1 MSGVKSSASDV
12 DVDLGRLFGSLV
24 RRWKRIL
31 FVALVATAL
40 ALAFAWLATP
50 RYKGETRI
58 LIETRESVFTRPQ
71 GGAEDDRPLLDEEG
85 VTSQVEVI
93 GSVDLLKQVALK
105 LDLSSRPEFDE
116 AANMS
121 LLSRILVVAGLKTD
135 PNEIPPEERVLKA
148 FREKLTVYRVEK
160 SRVIVIE
167 MSSKDPKLAAEIP
180 NALADAYIAGQG
192 AAKQLSNSEATD
204 WLEPEIAS
212 LSKRVKEAEARVA
225 SFRARSDLLIGQNNS
240 VLATQQLSELSTELS
255 RVRANRGAAE
265 ANASSVRAVLESGG
279 SLDALPEV
287 LSSPLIQRL
296 RERQVQLKAD
306 IADLSTTLLD
316 NHPRLRALRSQLTDL
331 DRQIRTEAQNV
342 LKALSSEA
350 NAAQLREKQLL
361 SDLNSLKTE
370 SARAGEEEVE
380 LRALE
385 REANAQRSLLESY
398 LSRYREASSR
408 GDGNYLPAD
417 ARIFAR
423 AIVPSEPYYPKP
435 LPIAGA
441 AFVGSLLVMALVT
454 LLQELFS
461 GRAMRPA
468 VGSRLEPETEAAD
481 IERPVKPLLADPVE
495 SEAPFAL
502 PEAVRH
508 EPPAFVSVEPA
519 AADIEPAA
527 PEPEVEVMPIAAEVE
542 TAFADE
548 ADPVEQPTGVEVFEA
563 EAEAEPKPAIAEEIA
578 SAAALSAAVD
588 PPVAPPVAAPV
599 APPVAS
605 SEPERVRPEPIRH
618 DPLPEM
624 RVERAS
630 FVDAWERHKRT
641 MDAARYVEPAPPA
654 EAIPTAP
661 AIDAEIEEQPVMRNP
676 FARRK
681 ATSAAEAPRA
691 EPEAQPEAAQSAV
704 GEVGIHRAAEL
715 LISGGAARAIFVSP
729 QGDEGAATAVLVAR
743 EVADAGLRVLLI
755 DLTASGA
762 VSRPMLDSVSYPG
775 ITNLLASEA
784 QFTEAIHV
792 DHYSECH
799 VMPVG
804 TADPMRAMKAANRLP
819 GIMQSL
825 TEAYDVVMVECGA
838 SDAEG
843 IRRLVADGTEI
854 MVSSIERDDETT
866 ATAEA
871 LMARGYGRVML
882 VSPAANGSPDA
893 PVPGRSAA

>member
-1 MSGVKSSASDV
+1 MPGVQSSASDI
-12 DVDLGRLFGSLV
+12 DVDLGALFGSLA

-85 VTSQVEVI
+85 ITSQVEVI
-93 GSVDLLKQVALK
+93 GSTDFLKQVALK
-105 LDLSSRPEFDE
+105 LDLSSLPEFDE
-116 AANMS
+116 AADMS
-121 LLSRILVVAGLKTD
+121 LLSRMLVVIGLKTD

-148 FREKLTVYRVEK
+148 FREKLTIYRVEK

-167 MSSKDPKLAAEIP
+167 MSSEDPKLAAEIP

-192 AAKQLSNSEATD
+192 VAKLQSNSEATD
-204 WLEPEIAS
+204 WLEPEIAN
-212 LSKRVKEAEARVA
+212 LSRRVKEAEGRVA
-225 SFRARSDLLIGQNNS
+225 SFRAQSDLLIGQNNS

-265 ANASSVRAVLESGG
+265 ANASSVRAMLDSGA

-306 IADLSTTLLD
+306 IADLSTTLLE
-316 NHPRLRALRSQLTDL
+316 NHPRLRALRSQLADL

-350 NAAQLREKQLL
+350 SAAQLREKQLL
-361 SDLNSLKTE
+361 ADLNTLKAE

-398 LSRYREASSR
+398 LARYREASSR
-408 GDGNYLPAD
+408 RDGNYLPAD
-417 ARIFAR
+417 ARIFSR
-423 AIVPSEPYYPKP
+423 ATVPSEPYYPKP

-441 AFVGSLLVMALVT
+441 AFVGSLLVMAIIT

-468 VGSRLEPETEAAD
+468 AGSRLESEPEGVAD
-481 IERPVKPLLADPVE
+481 EPVVVDAVA
-495 SEAPFAL
+495 SEAPG
-502 PEAVRH
+502 EQ
-508 EPPAFVSVEPA
+508 PA
-519 AADIEPAA
+519 AAAVTPDLPISVPAEPVAKVAEPELALEPVVDVSTVAAAQAEIAAVEVAEPYEEPA
-527 PEPEVEVMPIAAEVE
+527 VAEAVE
-542 TAFADE
+542 T
-548 ADPVEQPTGVEVFEA
+548 VVV
-563 EAEAEPKPAIAEEIA
+563 EPKPALAEEIA
-578 SAAALSAAVD
+578 AEAFVT
-588 PPVAPPVAAPV
+588 
-599 APPVAS
+599 AS
-605 SEPERVRPEPIRH
+605 QPEPIRPEPIRLE
-618 DPLPEM
+618 PLPEM
-624 RVERAS
+624 RVERQS
-630 FVDAWERHKRT
+630 FSVAWERHKRT
-641 MDAARYVEPAPPA
+641 MDAARYDEPEPATDVTPA
-654 EAIPTAP
+654 TP
-661 AIDAEIEEQPVMRNP
+661 AVEDEIEEQPVMRNP

-681 ATSAAEAPRA
+681 LTTAPDVPEV
-691 EPEAQPEAAQSAV
+691 EPIVEPAVAQSTV
-704 GEVGIHRAAEL
+704 GEVGIHRAAEM
-715 LISGGAARAIFVSP
+715 LIAGGATRAIFVSP
-729 QGDEGAATAVLVAR
+729 EGDEGAATAVMVSR

-762 VSRPMLDSVSYPG
+762 ASRPMLDSVSFPG

-784 QFTEAIHV
+784 QFTEVIHV

-804 TADPMRAMKAANRLP
+804 TADPMRAMKAADRLP
-819 GIMQSL
+819 VIMSSL
-825 TEAYDVVMVECGA
+825 TEAYDVVVVECGA

-854 MVSSIERDDETT
+854 MVSAIEPDDETT

-882 VSPAANGSPDA
+882 VSPAANGAPDA

>member
-1 MSGVKSSASDV
+1 MSGVQSSASDI
-12 DVDLGRLFGSLV
+12 DVDLGRLFGSLA

-31 FVALVATAL
+31 FVALVVTGL
-40 ALAFAWLATP
+40 ALTFAWLATP
-50 RYKGETRI
+50 QYRGETRI

-85 VTSQVEVI
+85 ITSQVEVI
-93 GSVDLLKQVALK
+93 GSTDFLKQVALK
-105 LDLSSRPEFDE
+105 LDLSRLPEFDE
-116 AANMS
+116 AADMS
-121 LLSRILVVAGLKTD
+121 LLSRMLVVVGLKND

-148 FREKLTVYRVEK
+148 FREKLTIYRVEK

-167 MSSKDPKLAAEIP
+167 MSSEDPKLAAEIP

-192 AAKQLSNSEATD
+192 AAKLQSNSEATD
-204 WLEPEIAS
+204 WLEPEIAN
-212 LSKRVKEAEARVA
+212 LSGRVKEAEGRVA
-225 SFRARSDLLIGQNNS
+225 SFRAQSDLLIGQNNS

-265 ANASSVRAVLESGG
+265 ANASSVRAMLDSGA

-306 IADLSTTLLD
+306 IADLSTTLLE
-316 NHPRLRALRSQLTDL
+316 NHPRLRALRSQLADL

-342 LKALSSEA
+342 LKALGSEA
-350 NAAQLREKQLL
+350 SAAQLREKQLL
-361 SDLNSLKTE
+361 ADLNTLKAE

-398 LSRYREASSR
+398 LARYREASSR
-408 GDGNYLPAD
+408 RDGNYLPAD
-417 ARIFAR
+417 ARIFSR
-423 AIVPSEPYYPKP
+423 ATVPSEPYYPKP

-441 AFVGSLLVMALVT
+441 AFVGSLLVMAIVT

-468 VGSRLEPETEAAD
+468 AGSRLEPEPAGVSAETVVVDAVA
-481 IERPVKPLLADPVE
+481 
-495 SEAPFAL
+495 SEAPADQPVAAAVTHDL
-502 PEAVRH
+502 PMSAPAEPVAVVAEPEPVVDVSPVADAQSEIAAVEAAVPY
-508 EPPAFVSVEPA
+508 EEPA
-519 AADIEPAA
+519 AAESFAT
-527 PEPEVEVMPIAAEVE
+527 VEV
-542 TAFADE
+542 
-548 ADPVEQPTGVEVFEA
+548 
-563 EAEAEPKPAIAEEIA
+563 EPKPAIAEEIA
-578 SAAALSAAVD
+578 AQ
-588 PPVAPPVAAPV
+588 PVAAKPFV
-599 APPVAS
+599 A
-605 SEPERVRPEPIRH
+605 RPEPIRPEPIQH
-618 DPLPEM
+618 EPLRAM
-624 RVERAS
+624 RVERES
-630 FVDAWERHKRT
+630 FSDAWERHKRT
-641 MDAARYVEPAPPA
+641 MDAARYDEPK
-654 EAIPTAP
+654 PTADTTP
-661 AIDAEIEEQPVMRNP
+661 ATPAVEHEIEDQPAMRNP
-676 FARRK
+676 FARREF
-681 ATSAAEAPRA
+681 TSVPDAPEV
-691 EPEAQPEAAQSAV
+691 EPIVEPAVAQSAL
-704 GEVGIHRAAEL
+704 GEVGIHRAAEM
-715 LISGGAARAIFVSP
+715 LIAGGATRAIFVSP
-729 QGDEGAATAVLVAR
+729 EGDEGAAAAVMVSR

-762 VSRPMLDSVSYPG
+762 ASRPMLDSVSYPG

-784 QFTEAIHV
+784 QFTEVIHV

-804 TADPMRAMKAANRLP
+804 TADPMRAMKAADRLP
-819 GIMQSL
+819 VIMGSL
-825 TEAYDVVMVECGA
+825 TEAYDVVVVECGA

-854 MVSSIERDDETT
+854 MVSAIEPDDETT

>member
-1 MSGVKSSASDV
+1 MSGVQSSASDI
-12 DVDLGRLFGSLV
+12 DVDLGRLFGSLA

-31 FVALVATAL
+31 FVALVATGV

-50 RYKGETRI
+50 HYRGETRI

-71 GGAEDDRPLLDEEG
+71 GGSEDDRPLLDEEG

-93 GSVDLLKQVALK
+93 GSTDFLKQVALK
-105 LDLSSRPEFDE
+105 LNLSSLPEFDE
-116 AANMS
+116 AADMS
-121 LLSRILVVAGLKTD
+121 LLSRMLVVVGLKND

-148 FREKLTVYRVEK
+148 FREKLTIYRVEK

-167 MSSKDPKLAAEIP
+167 MSSEDPKLAAEIP

-192 AAKQLSNSEATD
+192 AAKLQSNSEATD
-204 WLEPEIAS
+204 WLEPEIAN
-212 LSKRVKEAEARVA
+212 LSRRVKEAEGRVA
-225 SFRARSDLLIGQNNS
+225 SFRAQSDLLIGQNNS

-265 ANASSVRAVLESGG
+265 ANASSVRAMLESGA

-306 IADLSTTLLD
+306 IADLSTTLLE
-316 NHPRLRALRSQLTDL
+316 NHPRLRALRSQLADL

-350 NAAQLREKQLL
+350 SAAQLREKQLL
-361 SDLNSLKTE
+361 ADLNTLKAE

-398 LSRYREASSR
+398 LARYREASSR
-408 GDGNYLPAD
+408 RDGNYLPAD
-417 ARIFAR
+417 ARIFSR
-423 AIVPSEPYYPKP
+423 ATVPSEPYYPKP

-441 AFVGSLLVMALVT
+441 AFVGSLLVMAIIT

-468 VGSRLEPETEAAD
+468 AGSRFELEPAVVTAGPVVVDKVSSDIPAEQPAAAVVTHD
-481 IERPVKPLLADPVE
+481 QPVSVPAEPVAVVVE
-495 SEAPFAL
+495 SE
-502 PEAVRH
+502 
-508 EPPAFVSVEPA
+508 
-519 AADIEPAA
+519 
-527 PEPEVEVMPIAAEVE
+527 PEPEPAVDVSPVAGAEAAEPNQEPVADEFVETVEV
-542 TAFADE
+542 
-548 ADPVEQPTGVEVFEA
+548 
-563 EAEAEPKPAIAEEIA
+563 EPKPAIAEEIA
-578 SAAALSAAVD
+578 ADAAV
-588 PPVAPPVAAPV
+588 AQL
-599 APPVAS
+599 
-605 SEPERVRPEPIRH
+605 EPTRPEPIQH
-618 DPLPEM
+618 EPLPEM
-624 RVERAS
+624 RVERES
-630 FVDAWERHKRT
+630 FSDAWERHKRT
-641 MDAARYVEPAPPA
+641 MDAARYDEL
-654 EAIPTAP
+654 EPTADTTPPNP
-661 AIDAEIEEQPVMRNP
+661 ATDDEIEEQPDMRNP

-681 ATSAAEAPRA
+681 FTPTPDVPEV
-691 EPEAQPEAAQSAV
+691 EPIVEPPVTQSAL
-704 GEVGIHRAAEL
+704 GEVGIHRAAEM
-715 LISGGAARAIFVSP
+715 LIAGGAARAIFVSP
-729 QGDEGAATAVLVAR
+729 EGDEGAAAAVMVSR

-762 VSRPMLDSVSYPG
+762 ASRPMLDSVSYPG

-784 QFTEAIHV
+784 QFTEVIHV

-804 TADPMRAMKAANRLP
+804 TADPMRAMKAADRLP
-819 GIMQSL
+819 VIMGSL
-825 TEAYDVVMVECGA
+825 TEAYDVVVVECGA

-854 MVSSIERDDETT
+854 MVSAIEPDDETT

-871 LMARGYGRVML
+871 LIARGYGRVML

>member
-1 MSGVKSSASDV
+1 MSGVQSTASDI
-12 DVDLGRLFGSLV
+12 DVDLGRLFGSLA

-71 GGAEDDRPLLDEEG
+71 GGVEDDRPLLDEEG

-93 GSVDLLKQVALK
+93 GSTDFLKQVALK
-105 LDLSSRPEFDE
+105 LDLARLPEFDG
-116 AANMS
+116 AADMS
-121 LLSRILVVAGLKTD
+121 LLSRVLVVVGLKTD

-148 FREKLTVYRVEK
+148 FREKLTIYRVEK

-167 MSSKDPKLAAEIP
+167 MSSEDPKLAAEIP

-192 AAKQLSNSEATD
+192 AAKLQSNSEATD
-204 WLEPEIAS
+204 WLEPEIAN
-212 LSKRVKEAEARVA
+212 LSRRVKEAEGRVA
-225 SFRARSDLLIGQNNS
+225 SFRAQSDLLIGQNNS
-240 VLATQQLSELSTELS
+240 VLATQQLSELSSELS

-265 ANASSVRAVLESGG
+265 ANASSVRAMLESGA

-306 IADLSTTLLD
+306 IADLSTTLLE
-316 NHPRLRALRSQLTDL
+316 NHPRLRALRSQLADL

-350 NAAQLREKQLL
+350 SAAQMREKQLL
-361 SDLNSLKTE
+361 ADLNTLKAE

-398 LSRYREASSR
+398 LARYREASSR
-408 GDGNYLPAD
+408 RDGNYLPAD
-417 ARIFAR
+417 ARIFSR
-423 AIVPSEPYYPKP
+423 ATVPSEPYYPKP

-441 AFVGSLLVMALVT
+441 AFVGSLLVMAIVT

-468 VGSRLEPETEAAD
+468 AGSRLEPETEVANA
-481 IERPVKPLLADPVE
+481 EPPVE
-495 SEAPFAL
+495 TMGHDQSVSEAPAAVPVAAMVPDEPASSL
-502 PEAVRH
+502 P
-508 EPPAFVSVEPA
+508 VEPA
-519 AADIEPAA
+519 AVAA
-527 PEPEVEVMPIAAEVE
+527 EPEPSIDVTPVTIAH
-542 TAFADE
+542 
-548 ADPVEQPTGVEVFEA
+548 PSIA
-563 EAEAEPKPAIAEEIA
+563 EAEAAEPLEEPAAGEVAGTVEVEPRPAIAEEIDA
-578 SAAALSAAVD
+578 EPIAA
-588 PPVAPPVAAPV
+588 
-599 APPVAS
+599 
-605 SEPERVRPEPIRH
+605 EPFEAKPEPIRH
-618 DPLPEM
+618 EPLPEM
-624 RVERAS
+624 RVERES
-630 FVDAWERHKRT
+630 FSEAWERHKRT
-641 MDAARYVEPAPPA
+641 MDAARHDEPEATAAATPA
-654 EAIPTAP
+654 LP
-661 AIDAEIEEQPVMRNP
+661 AVDDEIEEQPVMRNP
-676 FARRK
+676 FARRPM
-681 ATSAAEAPRA
+681 TPAPDAPEVEPTA
-691 EPEAQPEAAQSAV
+691 EPQVAHPAV
-704 GEVGIHRAAEL
+704 GEVGIHRAAEM
-715 LISGGAARAIFVSP
+715 LIAGGATRAIFVSP
-729 QGDEGAATAVLVAR
+729 EGDEGAAAAVMVAR

-762 VSRPMLDSVSYPG
+762 ASRPMLDSVSYPG
-775 ITNLLASEA
+775 ITNLLAAEA
-784 QFTEAIHV
+784 QFTEVIHV

-804 TADPMRAMKAANRLP
+804 TADPMRAMKAADRLP
-819 GIMQSL
+819 VIMGSL
-825 TEAYDVVMVECGA
+825 TEAYDVVVVECGA

-854 MVSSIERDDETT
+854 MVSAIEPDDATT

-871 LMARGYGRVML
+871 LLARGYGRVML
-882 VSPAANGSPDA
+882 VSPAANGSPDT
-893 PVPGRSAA
+893 PLPGRSAA